1 MSEWWLRGT
10 LAAPA
15 SVLPRSAA
23 AAPAVHAQSDW
34 CMSSVGPMNGCQEN
48 YFNQSHDVATGTIV
62 VPDLPQQ
69 PRLANTQDVSQ
80 ASPGEDEQP
89 GGHE

>member
-1 MSEWWLRGT
+1 MSEWWLRGALAAAALVGST
-10 LAAPA
+10 LAGG
-15 SVLPRSAA
+15 
-23 AAPAVHAQSDW
+23 APAVHAQSDW

-48 YFNQSHDVATGTIV
+48 YFNQSHDVAPGTLV
-62 VPDLPQQ
+62 VPDLPQR